1 MSSSSLMETHD
12 GLWMAIPETIP
23 GLCTILPT
31 LMLDLVLKSG
41 RGVRRVLCLGAHCDD
56 IEIGCGATLLALQK
70 RANLAIDWV
79 VLSGTPERRA
89 ETRKAMQLLIRPSAR
104 GALIFGDFE
113 DGRFP
118 GQYAD
123 TKGFVESLKSR
134 MKSPDII
141 LTHER
146 DDRHQDHRAV
156 NELVWNTFRDHVVLE
171 YEIPKW
177 DGGLGQPNMYVPVTA
192 REAQAK
198 VDALLASHRSQ
209 RKRDWFTRDTFMS
222 LLRLRGLECRSPSGY
237 AEGFHGRK
245 LRISGV

>member
-1 MSSSSLMETHD
+1 
-12 GLWMAIPETIP
+12 
-23 GLCTILPT
+23 
-31 LMLDLVLKSG
+31 MLDLVIKSG
-41 RGVRRVLCLGAHCDD
+41 RGVKRVLCLGAHCDD
-56 IEIGCGATLLALQK
+56 IEIGCGGALLGLQQ
-70 RANLAIDWV
+70 RVNLTIDWV

-89 ETRKAMQLLIRPSAR
+89 ETRKAMQLLVRPRAR
-104 GALIFGDFE
+104 GDLIFGDFP

-118 GQYAD
+118 ARYAD
-123 TKGFVESLKSR
+123 MKDFVESLKSR
-134 MKSPDII
+134 VKRPDII

-171 YEIPKW
+171 YETPKW

-192 REAQAK
+192 QQARAK
-198 VDALLASHRSQ
+198 VDALLGSHRSQ

-222 LLRLRGLECRSPSGY
+222 LLRLRGMECRSPSGY

-245 LRISGV
+245 LRIAGF